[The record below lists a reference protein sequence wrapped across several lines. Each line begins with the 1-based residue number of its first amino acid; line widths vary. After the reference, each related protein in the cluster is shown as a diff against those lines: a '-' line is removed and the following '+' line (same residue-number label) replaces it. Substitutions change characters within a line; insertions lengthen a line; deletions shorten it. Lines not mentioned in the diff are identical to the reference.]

1 MSEPGGGQASQKLA
15 TAGLRYHPKTGRTE
29 EEMEPQDPWLSSA
42 EPGAP
47 RSTCR
52 SLLPWRTANRARG
65 RRELLASS
73 SQTGTS
79 GGQALAC

>member
-1 MSEPGGGQASQKLA
+1 MSEPGDGQASQKLA
-15 TAGLRYHPKTGRTE
+15 TAGLRYHPKAGRTE

-52 SLLPWRTANRARG
+52 SLLPWRTANRERG

-73 SQTGTS
+73 P
-79 GGQALAC
+79 